1 MKASPVYRHRLP
13 TRLAH
18 WVTVLCA
25 PILVLSGFQIFNAHP
40 ALYWGERSDGQRAVL
55 AMRAERTPGG
65 TLKGITHVFGRD
77 FDTTGVLGASR
88 DGALGIQDRG
98 FPNWATLPG
107 HQWLAMGR
115 RWHFFF
121 AWAFV
126 LNGLAFAG
134 YAVLGGHLSR
144 DLMPSG
150 PELRAIGRA
159 LRDHLLF
166 RFRHGDAADRYNVL
180 QKLAYASIIFVAAP
194 LLVLTGLAMSPRV
207 DAAIPALP
215 AVFGGRQSARTLHFL
230 LTLGLIAFTAV
241 HLFMVLV
248 TGFWNNVRS
257 MILGWYRLPSGGPDD
272 DSRAT

>member
-1 MKASPVYRHRLP
+1 MKALFVYRHRLP
-13 TRLAH
+13 TRLGH
-18 WVTVLCA
+18 WVTVLCV

-40 ALYWGERSDGQRAVL
+40 ALYWGERSDGERAVL
-55 AMRAERTPGG
+55 AMRAERMPGG
-65 TLKGITHVFGRD
+65 TLKGITRVFGRD

-88 DGALGIQDRG
+88 DGVLGIQDRG

-126 LNGLAFAG
+126 LNGVAFAG
-134 YAVLGGHLSR
+134 YAVLGRHLSR
-144 DLMPSG
+144 DLVPSG

-166 RFRHGDAADRYNVL
+166 RFRHGGAADRYNVL
-180 QKLAYASIIFVAAP
+180 QKLSYVSIIFVAAP

-207 DAAIPALP
+207 DAAVPALP
-215 AVFGGRQSARTLHFL
+215 AAFGGRQSARTLHFL

-241 HLFMVLV
+241 LLFMVLV
-248 TGFWNNVRS
+248 TGFWNNLRS
-257 MILGWYRLPSGGPDD
+257 MILCWYRLPSGGPDE
-272 DSRAT
+272 DSREA

>member
-1 MKASPVYRHRLP
+1 MKALLVYRHRLP
-13 TRLAH
+13 TRLGH
-18 WVTVLCA
+18 WVTVLCV

-40 ALYWGERSDGQRAVL
+40 ALYWGERSDGERAVL

-134 YAVLGGHLSR
+134 YAVLGRHLSR
-144 DLMPSG
+144 DLVPSG

-166 RFRHGDAADRYNVL
+166 RFRHGGAADRYNVL
-180 QKLAYASIIFVAAP
+180 QKLSYVSIIFVAAP

-207 DAAIPALP
+207 DAAVPALP
-215 AVFGGRQSARTLHFL
+215 AAFGGRQSARTLHFL

-241 HLFMVLV
+241 HLFMVMV
-248 TGFWNNVRS
+248 TGFWNNLRS
-257 MILGWYRLPSGGPDD
+257 MILGWYRLPSGGPDE
-272 DSRAT
+272 DSREA

>member
-1 MKASPVYRHRLP
+1 MKALLVYRHRFP
-13 TRLAH
+13 TRLSH
-18 WVTVLCA
+18 WVTVLCV

-40 ALYWGERSDGQRAVL
+40 ALYWGERSDGERAVL
-55 AMRAERTPGG
+55 AMRAERTPRG

-166 RFRHGDAADRYNVL
+166 RFRHGAAADRYNVL

-257 MILGWYRLPSGGPDD
+257 MILGWYRLSSGGPDE
-272 DSRAT
+272 DSSAT

>member
-1 MKASPVYRHRLP
+1 
-13 TRLAH
+13 
-18 WVTVLCA
+18 
-25 PILVLSGFQIFNAHP
+25 
-40 ALYWGERSDGQRAVL
+40 
-55 AMRAERTPGG
+55 
-65 TLKGITHVFGRD
+65 
-77 FDTTGVLGASR
+77 
-88 DGALGIQDRG
+88 
-98 FPNWATLPG
+98 
-107 HQWLAMGR
+107 
-115 RWHFFF
+115 
-121 AWAFV
+121 
-126 LNGLAFAG
+126 
-134 YAVLGGHLSR
+134 
-144 DLMPSG
+144 MPSG

>member
-1 MKASPVYRHRLP
+1 MKAVPVYRHRLP

-18 WVTVLCA
+18 WVTVLCV

-40 ALYWGERSDGQRAVL
+40 SLYWGERSDGERAVL
-55 AMRAERTPGG
+55 AMRAERTPRGG
-65 TLKGITHVFGRD
+65 LKGVTRVFGRD

-88 DGALGIQDRG
+88 DGALGIQERG
-98 FPNWATLPG
+98 FPNWATLPS

-115 RWHFFF
+115 RLHFFF

-166 RFRHGDAADRYNVL
+166 RFGRGEAAARYNVL

-194 LLVLTGLAMSPRV
+194 LVVLSGLAMSPRV

-230 LTLGLIAFTAV
+230 LTFGLIAFTVV

>member
-1 MKASPVYRHRLP
+1 MKALFVYRHRLP
-13 TRLAH
+13 TRLGH
-18 WVTVLCA
+18 WVTVLCV

-40 ALYWGERSDGQRAVL
+40 ALYWGERSDGERAVL
-55 AMRAERTPGG
+55 AMRAERMPGG
-65 TLKGITHVFGRD
+65 TLKGITRVFGRD

-88 DGALGIQDRG
+88 DGVLGIQDRG

-126 LNGLAFAG
+126 LNGVAFAG
-134 YAVLGGHLSR
+134 YAVLGRHLSR
-144 DLMPSG
+144 DLVPSG

-166 RFRHGDAADRYNVL
+166 RFRHGGAADRYNVL
-180 QKLAYASIIFVAAP
+180 QKLSYVSIIFVAAP

-207 DAAIPALP
+207 DAAVPCSSRRVRRAPVGENPALP
-215 AVFGGRQSARTLHFL
+215 PHPRAHRVHRRPSLHGPGDRLLEQCAVDDPRLVPAVFRGAR
-230 LTLGLIAFTAV
+230 
-241 HLFMVLV
+241 
-248 TGFWNNVRS
+248 
-257 MILGWYRLPSGGPDD
+257 
-272 DSRAT
+272 